1 MSGLQI
7 SPAVVQFRTLDERP
21 RMIEIDGSEHSG
33 SGTIVRDA
41 IPFCILTGQAIHL
54 RNIRAKRDK
63 PGLRPQHLKALEAAA
78 NLCDGKLAGGTV
90 GSREIWFR
98 PGKALKGGTFAWDI
112 GTAGSAAMLALSL
125 LPLGLFADSASTC
138 RLTGGLFQDFAPS
151 LLHLKH
157 VLLPTVRKMGVQA
170 EVRIIQ
176 PGYVPKGGGK
186 IELQIA
192 PLKEA
197 LRPLNLV
204 SQGQVNSIRGISLSS
219 QLKEREVSRRM
230 GRECERTLKGR
241 GFDAEI
247 HLLYDERDK
256 PAFESPS
263 IQPGAA
269 LAIWAQTDTGC
280 LIGADMAGARGR
292 TAEFIGKQ
300 TALDLLADLGSGTTV
315 DRHLADQVIPFA
327 ALAEG
332 TSTLRIPSVTEHVEA
347 RLWLVEKILG
357 AKSRIRENLVNIEGI
372 GFLRN

>member
-1 MSGLQI
+1 ML
-7 SPAVVQFRTLDERP
+7 
-21 RMIEIDGSEHSG
+21 EIDGSEQSG

-41 IPFCILTGQAIHL
+41 IPFCILTGQEIHL

-78 NLCDGKLAGGTV
+78 SLCGGQLEGGIV
-90 GSREIWFR
+90 GSREIRFH
-98 PGKALKGGTFAWDI
+98 PGKVIKGGTFEWDI

-125 LPLGLFADSASTC
+125 LPLGLFADSASTY

-151 LLHLKH
+151 LFHLKH

-192 PLKEA
+192 PLKGA
-197 LRPLNLV
+197 LKPLNLV
-204 SQGQVNSIRGISLSS
+204 SQGQVRSVRGIALASH
-219 QLKEREVSRRM
+219 LKERDVSRRM
-230 GRECERTLKGR
+230 KGECERALKGK
-241 GFDAEI
+241 GFVTEI
-247 HLLYDERDK
+247 HLLYDERDT

-269 LAIWAQTDTGC
+269 LAVWAQTDAGC
-280 LIGADMAGARGR
+280 FIGADMAGARGR

-300 TALDLLADLGSGTTV
+300 TASDLLNDLGSGATV

-327 ALAEG
+327 ALAKG
-332 TSTLRIPSVTEHVEA
+332 ASTFRIPSVTEHVEA

-357 AKSRIRENLVNIEGI
+357 AKSRIRENLVTIEGI
-372 GFLRN
+372 GFLRER

>member
-1 MSGLQI
+1 ML
-7 SPAVVQFRTLDERP
+7 
-21 RMIEIDGSEHSG
+21 EIDGSEQSG

-41 IPFCILTGQAIHL
+41 IPFCILTGQEIHL

-78 NLCDGKLAGGTV
+78 SVCGGRLEGGTV
-90 GSREIWFR
+90 GSREIRFH
-98 PGKALKGGTFAWDI
+98 PGKGIKGGTFAWDI
-112 GTAGSAAMLALSL
+112 GTAGSTAMLVLSL
-125 LPLGLFADSASTC
+125 LPLGLFADSASIY

-151 LLHLKH
+151 LFHLKH

-170 EVRIIQ
+170 EVRIIR

-204 SQGQVNSIRGISLSS
+204 TQGQVNSIRGISLSS
-219 QLKEREVSRRM
+219 QLKERDVSRRM
-230 GRECERTLKGR
+230 EKECERTLKGS

-269 LAIWAQTDTGC
+269 LAVWAQTDAGC

-292 TAEFIGKQ
+292 TAEFIGRQ
-300 TALDLLADLGSGTTV
+300 TASDLLNDLGSGATL

-327 ALAEG
+327 ALAKG
-332 TSTLRIPSVTEHVEA
+332 ASTFRIPSVTEHVEA

-357 AKSRIRENLVNIEGI
+357 AKCQIHEDLMTIEGI
-372 GFLRN
+372 GFLKKR

>member
-1 MSGLQI
+1 MSGPQL
-7 SPAVVQFRTLDERP
+7 SPAVMRFRTLYERP
-21 RMIEIDGSEHSG
+21 RMLEIDGSEHSG

-41 IPFCILTGQAIHL
+41 IPFCILTGQEIHL

-78 NLCDGKLAGGTV
+78 SLCGGQLEGGTV
-90 GSREIWFR
+90 GSREIRFH
-98 PGKALKGGTFAWDI
+98 PGKVIKGGTFAWDI
-112 GTAGSAAMLALSL
+112 GTAGSTAMLVLSL
-125 LPLGLFADSASTC
+125 LPLGLFADSASTY

-151 LLHLKH
+151 LFHLKH

-204 SQGQVNSIRGISLSS
+204 TQGQVNSIRGISLSS

-241 GFDAEI
+241 GFYPTVELID
-247 HLLYDERDK
+247 DERDK
-256 PAFESPS
+256 PAFEKPS
-263 IQPGAA
+263 IQAGAA
-269 LAIWAQTDTGC
+269 LAIWAQTDTEC

-300 TALDLLADLGSGTTV
+300 TASDLLADLGSGATV

-332 TSTLRIPSVTEHVEA
+332 TSVFHIPSVTEHVSQ
-347 RLWLVEKILG
+347 G
-357 AKSRIRENLVNIEGI
+357 SGS
-372 GFLRN
+372 